1 MSYYITVR
9 TTIPFQDAIDQVT
22 EELKKEGFGVITMI
36 DVKNILKQKI
46 DVEFRKYT
54 ILGACNP
61 VFAHQ
66 ALSKDDKIGT
76 LLPCNVIVQETDG
89 GTEISAIN
97 PHESME
103 TDGGTEISAINPHES
118 MKGILSG
125 DLVEFAGEITTKL
138 EAVVEK
144 FR

>member
-1 MSYYITVR
+1 MSYYITVS
-9 TTIPFQDAIDQVT
+9 TALPFQDAIDQVT

-66 ALSKDDKIGT
+66 ALTKDDKIGT
-76 LLPCNVIVQETDG
+76 LLPCNVIVQ
-89 GTEISAIN
+89 
-97 PHESME
+97 E

>member
-1 MSYYITVR
+1 MSYYITVH

-22 EELKKEGFGVITMI
+22 EELKKEGFGVITTI
-36 DVKNILKQKI
+36 DVKSTLKQKI
-46 DVEFRKYT
+46 DVEFRNYT

-66 ALSKDDKIGT
+66 ALTKDDKIGT

-97 PHESME
+97 PQESMQ
-103 TDGGTEISAINPHES
+103 
-118 MKGILSG
+118 GILSS
-125 DLVEFAGEITTKL
+125 DLVEFAGEITAKL
-138 EAVVEK
+138 NTVIEK
-144 FR
+144 FK